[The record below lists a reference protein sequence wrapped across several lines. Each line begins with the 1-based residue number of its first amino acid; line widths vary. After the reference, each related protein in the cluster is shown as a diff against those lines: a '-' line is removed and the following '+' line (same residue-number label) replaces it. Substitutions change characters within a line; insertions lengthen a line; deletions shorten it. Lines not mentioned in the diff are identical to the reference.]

1 MAGTCYPMCM
11 PTMTRRLQILL
22 DEERHTLLERE
33 AERTGASI
41 AALIR
46 DAIDRVYRAD
56 AADRRAAFQRILD
69 AEPMPVEDWD
79 VMKRDLRDSL
89 LDRTP

>member
-1 MAGTCYPMCM
+1 M

-22 DEERHTLLERE
+22 DEGRHALLERE
-33 AERTGASI
+33 AARTGVSV

-46 DAIDRVYRAD
+46 DAIDRVYAVGG
-56 AADRRAAFQRILD
+56 AERRAAVERFL
-69 AEPMPVEDWD
+69 ALEPVPVEDWD

-89 LDRTP
+89 FDRTP